1 MKLSVIMSVYNGER
15 YLKEAIESILNQT
28 FKNFEFIIID
38 DGSTD
43 KSPQILDKYAK
54 KDKRIKLIHQK
65 NIGLTKSLNKALK
78 LAQGKYI
85 ARIDADDIAYKSRF
99 KKQIRFLEKHPK
111 IGLVGNY
118 VDVIDEKG
126 KNIGRLIYPT
136 NDKDI
141 RKVLIK
147 KNPFCHSTIMF
158 RKEVAEKVG
167 GYNKDFSAAQDYDF
181 WMRISKHYQIA
192 NLSEVLGA
200 WRLRKKAITFQKNI
214 SQIKANLRIQIKA
227 IKDGLYPWYYL
238 IFLLRTI
245 FLFVFPIRFRSFIK
259 KRFLWKKRTHHQDT
273 K

>member
-1 MKLSVIMSVYNGER
+1 MSVYNGER
-15 YLKEAIESILNQT
+15 YLKEAVESILNQT
-28 FKNFEFIIID
+28 FKDFEFIIIN

-43 KSPQILDKYAK
+43 KSPQILDEYT
-54 KDKRIKLIHQK
+54 KRDRRTRVIHQK

-99 KKQIRFLEKHPK
+99 KKQVDFLEKHPK
-111 IGLVGNY
+111 VGLVGNY
-118 VDVIDEKG
+118 VDVIDERG

-136 NDKDI
+136 SDKKI
-141 RKVLIK
+141 KKELIK
-147 KNPFCHSTIMF
+147 KNPFCHPSVMF
-158 RKEVAEKVG
+158 KKEVTKKVG
-167 GYNKDFSAAQDYDF
+167 VYNEDFGAAQDYDF